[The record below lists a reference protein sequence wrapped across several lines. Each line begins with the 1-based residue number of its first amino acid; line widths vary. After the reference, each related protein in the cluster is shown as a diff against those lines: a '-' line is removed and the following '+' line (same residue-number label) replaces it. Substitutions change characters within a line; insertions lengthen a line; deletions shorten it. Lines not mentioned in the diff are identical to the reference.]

1 VHSWGDVNLP
11 PSLKLLST
19 YRFDA
24 WEFKGDPP
32 LDGYGISVIP
42 KICASCLPSDIEH
55 AAYVIGSSMRTE
67 SRCDV
72 VLLVLKQARR
82 GRPVNFLR
90 ECNMCSTD
98 MFCFPVKMNKVNQD

>member
-1 VHSWGDVNLP
+1 MQMRGTSALMGGCKVTSP
-11 PSLKLLST
+11 PKLLST
-19 YRFDA
+19 YRFDT

-42 KICASCLPSDIEH
+42 KICASCLPSDIGH

-72 VLLVLKQARR
+72 VLLVLLKQARR
-82 GRPVNFLR
+82 GRP
-90 ECNMCSTD
+90 STS
-98 MFCFPVKMNKVNQD
+98 CEIATCV